1 MSHEVRRNRHPRR
14 PISIVSVISMVGVLA
29 ACASTEPEGRY
40 RFAVLD
46 QPVAADTHAPITV
59 SVIDTATG
67 RPVQGASVSE
77 ARLFMRMPRIGPPGK
92 TWRPDRSHKED
103 VSLVGPAGPGQY
115 RLLGNVSMPGTW
127 RLELAAKV
135 PGEPAAVHGS
145 TRFVAVRER
154 QDP

>member
-1 MSHEVRRNRHPRR
+1 MSHEVRRTRYRRR
-14 PISIVSVISMVGVLA
+14 PISIVSVIGMAGVLA

-46 QPVAADTHAPITV
+46 QPVAADVHAPITV
-59 SVIDTATG
+59 SLTETATG
-67 RPVQGASVSE
+67 TPVEGATISD
-77 ARLFMRMPRIGPPGK
+77 ARLFMRMPRGGRPGK

-103 VSLVGPAGPGQY
+103 VSLVGPAGPGRY

-127 RLELAAKV
+127 KLELAAKV

>member
-1 MSHEVRRNRHPRR
+1 MSHEVRRTRYRRR
-14 PISIVSVISMVGVLA
+14 PISIVSVIGMAGVLA

-40 RFAVLD
+40 RFAVLG
-46 QPVAADTHAPITV
+46 QPVAAGTHAPITV

-77 ARLFMRMPRIGPPGK
+77 ARLSMRMPRIGPPGK
-92 TWRPDRSHKED
+92 AWRLDRSHEED

-127 RLELAAKV
+127 KLNLAAKV
-135 PGEPAAVHGS
+135 PGEPVAVHGS
-145 TRFVAVRER
+145 TKFVAVHER

>member
-1 MSHEVRRNRHPRR
+1 MSHDVRRTRYRRR
-14 PISIVSVISMVGVLA
+14 PISIISVIGMAGVLA

-103 VSLVGPAGPGQY
+103 VSLVGPVGPGRY

-127 RLELAAKV
+127 KLDLAANV
-135 PGEPAAVHGS
+135 PGKATAVRGS